1 MFTACRMLLLLRDP
15 ERRRAS
21 TVLLVQRSQHCKE
34 TQASKSD
41 GIRAQRGQMEE
52 EIRRQI
58 AVCRNQTPCINKT
71 KAVMLLR

>member
-1 MFTACRMLLLLRDP
+1 MLLLLRDP

-21 TVLLVQRSQHCKE
+21 AVLLVQRSQHCKE
-34 TQASKSD
+34 TQASKGD
-41 GIRAQRGQMEE
+41 GIRAQRGQIEE

-58 AVCRNQTPCINKT
+58 AVYRNQTPCINKT